1 MEMEVL
7 LDTNFIISCI
17 LKKIDFLE
25 ELEGIGFRIL
35 LPREVLQELKDL
47 KKDKT
52 SHEKRVAIDV
62 AMKIFSSSKRVEK
75 MTLGHNIVDDALIEK
90 GNQGIYIATLDN
102 GIKNKIPNRVIIDSA
117 RKSLKIESEGS

>member
-1 MEMEVL
+1 MEVL

-17 LKKIDFLE
+17 LKKIDFLD
-25 ELEGIGFRIL
+25 ELEGLGFRVL
-35 LPREVLQELKDL
+35 LPREILNELKDL

-52 SHEKRVAIDV
+52 SHEERAAIDV

-75 MTLGHNIVDDALIEK
+75 MKLGNNIVDDALIEK
-90 GNQGIYIATLDN
+90 GNKGVYIATLDN

-117 RKSLKIESEGS
+117 RKTLRIETD

>member
-1 MEMEVL
+1 MEVL
-7 LDTNFIISCI
+7 LDTNFIVSCI

-25 ELEGIGFRIL
+25 ELEGMGFRVI

-47 KKDKT
+47 KKEKT
-52 SHEKRVAIDV
+52 SREERMAIGV

-90 GNQGIYIATLDN
+90 GNQGVYIATLDN
-102 GIKNKIPNRVIIDSA
+102 GIKAKIPNKIIIDSA
-117 RKSLKIESEGS
+117 RKSLKVERN